1 MQCKYSKLIRTVHL
15 IVNVAV
21 YTLHNKLVLRLL
33 FVLLL
38 HLLKPTYEQIGNAAV
53 IENSNQDS
61 RWMSVPQG
69 TNNHTLGTTQPN
81 EATGGHLNVMTSYI
95 TETICAVEFQPLN

>member
-1 MQCKYSKLIRTVHL
+1 M
-15 IVNVAV
+15 
-21 YTLHNKLVLRLL
+21 VLRLL

-69 TNNHTLGTTQPN
+69 ANNHTLGTTQPN
-81 EATGGHLNVMTSYI
+81 EATGGHLNILTSYI
-95 TETICAVEFQPLN
+95 TETIHAVKFQPLN